1 MRHLLVDE
9 YIQGLHGDEYR
20 YTRPILHPSFV
31 CQFLLAKCRE
41 LSFDMIIT
49 LLKDLLKICKDMLVS
64 SRGTTF
70 GSAKTGMSILV
81 ESFPSGSEGNEEILE
96 ELRRTLE
103 LLASQSWVREKC
115 SRQTTKQLLEVDCL
129 GDTSLTPPQ
138 ASPSTLNFTSLSL
151 LFLISGSVSVKPV
164 DSILC

>member
-9 YIQGLHGDEYR
+9 YIQGHHGDEYQS
-20 YTRPILHPSFV
+20 PILYPSFV

-64 SRGTTF
+64 SRGTTI

-96 ELRRTLE
+96 ELRKTLE

-115 SRQTTKQLLEVDCL
+115 CRQNTKQLLEVDCL

-138 ASPSTLNFTSLSL
+138 VSTPIVVFYTVLFPL
-151 LFLISGSVSVKPV
+151 LGSVLVKLV